1 MNETKILAE
10 LSAQYTNEKTKDNFK
25 VLDSYIQKLKNE
37 FGLDGYIKMVHSSEY
52 AKYREELLW
61 KSQQQ

>member
-1 MNETKILAE
+1 MSETKILAQ
-10 LSAQYTNEKTKDNFK
+10 LSAQYTNEKSKDNFE

-37 FGLDGYIKMVHSSEY
+37 VGLDGYLKIVHSSEY
-52 AKYREELLW
+52 TKYREELLW